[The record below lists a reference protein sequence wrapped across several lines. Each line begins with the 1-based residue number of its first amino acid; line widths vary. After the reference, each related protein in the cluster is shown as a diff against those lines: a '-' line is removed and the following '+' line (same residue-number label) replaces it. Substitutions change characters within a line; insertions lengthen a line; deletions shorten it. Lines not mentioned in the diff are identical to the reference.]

1 MRKLIVALAVVV
13 MCGGNAFA
21 GPFGTNM
28 GDTVDKYQNI
38 TVSGKN
44 KDNFISQS
52 VPKPHSDFENYLF
65 TFSPQHGLVKI
76 SGITKSIHNDAY
88 GINVKSLFK
97 KLYDQINSKYG
108 IGKKN
113 DFIMNGSVW
122 KEDKYWTMGL
132 YKEER
137 ILTAFWNPKDNKDNI
152 ESIMLKTIALSSDS
166 SLILLSYEYT
176 NFDKYIEEQKKNE
189 QDSL

>member
-1 MRKLIVALAVVV
+1 
-13 MCGGNAFA
+13 
-21 GPFGTNM
+21 
-28 GDTVDKYQNI
+28 
-38 TVSGKN
+38 
-44 KDNFISQS
+44 
-52 VPKPHSDFENYLF
+52 
-65 TFSPQHGLVKI
+65 
-76 SGITKSIHNDAY
+76 
-88 GINVKSLFK
+88 
-97 KLYDQINSKYG
+97 
-108 IGKKN
+108 
-113 DFIMNGSVW
+113 MNGSVW